1 MTIGRMDIWKNG
13 QMEESTI
20 GRCETVKFN
29 VPMYLFY
36 PKGNKTFES
45 GGCFILISPRWL
57 SGMIF
62 YIKMSIFL

>member
-36 PKGNKTFES
+36 PKGNKTFER
-45 GGCFILISPRWL
+45 GGGVLF
-57 SGMIF
+57 
-62 YIKMSIFL
+62 